1 MSRRE
6 LTFRFRPIW
15 RVEPTD
21 DLVARSRDL
30 LRRIHSIWHKTQ
42 TAVYVFADAD
52 GSVYL
57 VATENPYAERLARIE
72 RRYFVGSYGAHALF
86 PTPDQLREDLIA
98 HYFELD
104 DLTQRLI
111 REAG

>member
-52 GSVYL
+52 GSVY
-57 VATENPYAERLARIE
+57 VIATENPHAERLAHIE

-86 PTPDQLREDLIA
+86 PTAEQLREDLVT
-98 HYFELD
+98 HYCQLD
-104 DLTQRLI
+104 DSTERAI